1 MKAISITYTIT
12 HNYLFSLI
20 RRGIIFFF
28 FSFLPVFFLACFL
41 TCFLTGCAGMNTAN
55 QCGVDKGIPCT
66 RIDELNRKL
75 NRGEI
80 LLDREELEEE
90 SLGQERLGQK
100 RLDREEPE
108 EFRVLQGSLREI
120 EYNEGEITIINKE
133 GVEKE
138 RAEKERME
146 REICRTG
153 DRTLKTYILSYAD
166 KKGNYHSGHYIHSV
180 IEQGHWVGGAE

>member
-12 HNYLFSLI
+12 CNYLFSLM
-20 RRGIIFFF
+20 RRGIIFPFSLFF
-28 FSFLPVFFLACFL
+28 IACFLTFFL

-80 LLDREELEEE
+80 LLDREELEQE
-90 SLGQERLGQK
+90 SLGQEKLGEE
-100 RLDREEPE
+100 RLDRGGPE
-108 EFRVLQGSLREI
+108 GFRALQGSLREI
-120 EYNEGEITIINKE
+120 EYNEGERTIINEE

-146 REICRTG
+146 REIGRTR
-153 DRTLKTYILSYAD
+153 DRTLKAYISSYAD
-166 KKGNYHSGHYIHSV
+166 KKGNYHMGHYIHSV

>member
-1 MKAISITYTIT
+1 MKAISITYSIT
-12 HNYLFSLI
+12 CNYLFSLM
-20 RRGIIFFF
+20 RREIIFPFF
-28 FSFLPVFFLACFL
+28 PFFIACFL
-41 TCFLTGCAGMNTAN
+41 TCSLTGCAGMNTAN

-108 EFRVLQGSLREI
+108 EFRALQGSLREI
-120 EYNEGEITIINKE
+120 EYNEG
-133 GVEKE
+133 VEKE
-138 RAEKERME
+138 RAEKERKE
-146 REICRTG
+146 REIGRTG

-166 KKGNYHSGHYIHSV
+166 KKGNYHLGHYIHSV